1 MIQYFL
7 IFLAGLAGSAHCVA
21 MCGGFACALGSDP
34 RGNVATLRRHLIYN
48 LGRVSTYCFL
58 GAVVGSLGVM
68 LVGHGGETTAA
79 SLAQRLLAAVSG
91 LLMVFIGLR
100 FFGFFQRLSKRGV
113 DSSGNFLVSE
123 LRTLLKAPG
132 AAAPLA
138 FGVLNGFLPCPLVY
152 AFAAQAAGSGG
163 ALPGLVTMAAFGL
176 GTFPA
181 MLMMGGVG
189 GWVRHGFRQTR
200 VHTVQVNFPQ
210 SRSTVV
216 RFDWRQHSVRIA
228 GGFIVM
234 LGIIT
239 FARGLL
245 PMTAHLH
252 G

>member
-7 IFLAGLAGSAHCVA
+7 IFLAGLAGSAHCMA

-34 RGNVATLRRHLIYN
+34 RGNLATLRRHLIYN
-48 LGRVSTYCFL
+48 LGRLSTYCFL
-58 GAVVGSLGVM
+58 GAVVGYLGVL
-68 LVGHGGETTAA
+68 LVGHGGEATAA

-100 FFGFFQRLSKRGV
+100 FFGFFQRINRSGV
-113 DSSGNFLVSE
+113 DSSDHFLVSE

-181 MLMMGGVG
+181 LLVMGGVG
-189 GWVRHGFRQTR
+189 GWLRHGVRQTS
-200 VHTVQVNFPQ
+200 VHTVRVNFPQ
-210 SRSTVV
+210 SRGTVI

-245 PMTAHLH
+245 PMTAHMH

>member
-1 MIQYFL
+1 VIEYFL
-7 IFLAGLAGSAHCVA
+7 IFLAGLAGSVHCMA

-34 RGNVATLRRHLIYN
+34 RGHAATLRRHLIYN
-48 LGRVSTYCFL
+48 FGRLSTYCFL
-58 GAVVGSLGVM
+58 GAVVGSLGVL
-68 LVGHGGETTAA
+68 LVGHGGEATAA

-100 FFGFFQRLSKRGV
+100 FFGFSRRSSGV
-113 DSSGNFLVSE
+113 DSGDNFLVSA

-163 ALPGLVTMAAFGL
+163 TVPGLVTMAAFGL

-189 GWVRHGFRQTR
+189 GWWHHGVRQPG
-200 VHTVQVNFPQ
+200 VHAVRVNFPQ
-210 SRSTVV
+210 NRSTVI
-216 RFDWRQHSVRIA
+216 RFDWRQHSARIA
-228 GGFIVM
+228 GGFIVV

-245 PMTAHLH
+245 PMTSHMH

>member
-1 MIQYFL
+1 MNQYFL

-21 MCGGFACALGSDP
+21 MCGGFACALGCDP
-34 RGNVATLRRHLIYN
+34 RGNAATLRRHLIYN
-48 LGRVSTYCFL
+48 LGRFSTYCFL
-58 GAVVGSLGVM
+58 GALVGSLGVL
-68 LVGHGGETTAA
+68 LVGHGGELTAA
-79 SLAQRLLAAVSG
+79 SLAQRLLAVVSG
-91 LLMVFIGLR
+91 LLMGFIGLR
-100 FFGFFQRLSKRGV
+100 FFGFFQRFSRSRG
-113 DSSGNFLVSE
+113 DSSGNVFVSA
-123 LRTLLKAPG
+123 LRTLLKARG

-189 GWVRHGFRQTR
+189 RWLRHGFHEPRAQ
-200 VHTVQVNFPQ
+200 TVQFNLPQ
-210 SRSTVV
+210 GCSTMA

-245 PMTAHLH
+245 PMTVHLH
-252 G
+252 D